1 MLLKL
6 KQKLKLKLLMILV
19 IVSWSGFSQTAIDSV
34 KIQLTKSVAKLVIQD
49 LIKFDASYMEIETLQ
64 QILKETNQ
72 KVDTQSEL
80 NTNLRSQI
88 ETYRTMLSTREEQL
102 DTSKDMSKELERA
115 YKKERRL
122 KKLYQVTSMIGGAAI
137 LLLLIQN

>member
-1 MLLKL
+1 M
-6 KQKLKLKLLMILV
+6 
-19 IVSWSGFSQTAIDSV
+19 SWSGFSQTATDSV
-34 KIQLTKSVAKLVIQD
+34 KIQLTEPVAKLVIQD

-64 QILKETNQ
+64 QILKETNS
-72 KVDTQSEL
+72 KIDTQNEL

-88 ETYRTMLSTREEQL
+88 ETYRTMLSTKDEQL
-102 DTSKDMSKELERA
+102 DTSQDMSKELEKA

-122 KKLYQVTSMIGGAAI
+122 KKFYQITSMVGGAAI

>member
-1 MLLKL
+1 
-6 KQKLKLKLLMILV
+6 MILV
-19 IVSWSGFSQTAIDSV
+19 IVSWSGFSQTAIDSA
-34 KIQLTKSVAKLVIQD
+34 KIQLTTPVAKLVIQD

-72 KVDTQSEL
+72 KVNTQSEL

-88 ETYRTMLSTREEQL
+88 ETYRTMLSTKDEQL
-102 DTSKDMSKELERA
+102 DTSKDMSKELEKA

-122 KKLYQVTSMIGGAAI
+122 KKFYQITSMGGGAAI
-137 LLLLIQN
+137 LLLLVQ

>member
-1 MLLKL
+1 M
-6 KQKLKLKLLMILV
+6 
-19 IVSWSGFSQTAIDSV
+19 SWSGFSQTATDSV
-34 KIQLTKSVAKLVIQD
+34 KIQLTEPIAKLVIQD

-72 KVDTQSEL
+72 KISTQNEL

-88 ETYRTMLSTREEQL
+88 ETYRTMLSTKDEQL
-102 DTSKDMSKELERA
+102 DTSNDMSKELEKA

-122 KKLYQVTSMIGGAAI
+122 KKFYQITSMVGGAAI
-137 LLLLIQN
+137 LLLLVNGG

>member
-1 MLLKL
+1 
-6 KQKLKLKLLMILV
+6 MILV
-19 IVSWSGFSQTAIDSV
+19 IVSWSGFSQTAIDSA
-34 KIQLTKSVAKLVIQD
+34 KIQLTKPVAKLVIQD

-64 QILKETNQ
+64 QILKETNS

-88 ETYRTMLSTREEQL
+88 STYQQMLSTKEEQL

-122 KKLYQVTSMIGGAAI
+122 KKLYQITSMVGGAAI
-137 LLLLIQN
+137 LLLLIQ

>member
-1 MLLKL
+1 M
-6 KQKLKLKLLMILV
+6 
-19 IVSWSGFSQTAIDSV
+19 SWSGFSQTAIDSV
-34 KIQLTKSVAKLVIQD
+34 KIQLTEPVAKLVIQD

-72 KVDTQSEL
+72 KVGTQSEL

-88 ETYRTMLSTREEQL
+88 STYQQMLSNKEEQL
-102 DTSKDMSKELERA
+102 DTSKDMSKELEKA

-122 KKLYQVTSMIGGAAI
+122 KKLYQITSMVGGAAI
-137 LLLLIQN
+137 LLLLIQ

>member
-1 MLLKL
+1 M
-6 KQKLKLKLLMILV
+6 
-19 IVSWSGFSQTAIDSV
+19 SWSGFSQTAIDSA
-34 KIQLTKSVAKLVIQD
+34 KIQLTKPVAKLVIQD

-72 KVDTQSEL
+72 KVGTQSEL

-88 ETYRTMLSTREEQL
+88 STYQQMLSNKEEQL
-102 DTSKDMSKELERA
+102 DTSKDMSKELEKA

-122 KKLYQVTSMIGGAAI
+122 KKLYQITSMVGGAAI
-137 LLLLIQN
+137 LLLLIQ

>member
-1 MLLKL
+1 M
-6 KQKLKLKLLMILV
+6 
-19 IVSWSGFSQTAIDSV
+19 SWSGFSQTAIDSV
-34 KIQLTKSVAKLVIQD
+34 KIQLTKPVAKLVIQD

-72 KVDTQSEL
+72 KVGTQSDL

-102 DTSKDMSKELERA
+102 DTSKDMSKELEKA

-122 KKLYQVTSMIGGAAI
+122 KKLYQITSMIGGAAI
-137 LLLLIQN
+137 LLLLIQ

>member
-1 MLLKL
+1 
-6 KQKLKLKLLMILV
+6 
-19 IVSWSGFSQTAIDSV
+19 VSWSGFSQTAIDSA
-34 KIQLTKSVAKLVIQD
+34 KIQLTKPVAKLVIQD

-72 KVDTQSEL
+72 KVGTQSEL

-88 ETYRTMLSTREEQL
+88 LTYQQMLSTKDEQL
-102 DTSKDMSKELERA
+102 DTSKDMSKELEKA

-122 KKLYQVTSMIGGAAI
+122 KKFYQITSMVGGAAV
-137 LLLLIQN
+137 LLLLIQ

>member
-1 MLLKL
+1 M
-6 KQKLKLKLLMILV
+6 
-19 IVSWSGFSQTAIDSV
+19 SWSGFSQTAIDSA
-34 KIQLTKSVAKLVIQD
+34 KIQLTKPVAKLVIQD

-72 KVDTQSEL
+72 KVGTQSDL

-102 DTSKDMSKELERA
+102 DTSKDMSKELEKA

-122 KKLYQVTSMIGGAAI
+122 KKLYQITSAIGGAAI

>member
-1 MLLKL
+1 M
-6 KQKLKLKLLMILV
+6 
-19 IVSWSGFSQTAIDSV
+19 SWSGFAQTAIDSA
-34 KIQLTKSVAKLVIQD
+34 KIQLTKPVAKLVIQD

-72 KVDTQSEL
+72 KVGTQSEL

-102 DTSKDMSKELERA
+102 DTSKDMSKELEKA
-115 YKKERRL
+115 YKKDRRL
-122 KKLYQVTSMIGGAAI
+122 KKLYQITSMIGGAAI
-137 LLLLIQN
+137 LLLLIQ

>member
-1 MLLKL
+1 M
-6 KQKLKLKLLMILV
+6 
-19 IVSWSGFSQTAIDSV
+19 SWSGFSQTAIDSV
-34 KIQLTKSVAKLVIQD
+34 KIQLTEPVAKLVIQD

-88 ETYRTMLSTREEQL
+88 ETYRTMLSTKDEQL
-102 DTSKDMSKELERA
+102 DTSKDMSKELEKA

-122 KKLYQVTSMIGGAAI
+122 KKLYQITSMVGGAAI
-137 LLLLIQN
+137 